1 MTSKPAKQEAVEPVN
16 IKIVDGESF
25 LDRVKGIYQSV
36 AERAYALFEDRD
48 HVHGHDLEDWFQA
61 ESELLLPVP
70 IEMAEYDD
78 RFTFKVEMPGFN
90 EKEIEVSV
98 EPCRLFISGKTE
110 KANEQK
116 EGETSYSEQSS
127 SEVFRAINL
136 PVEVDPAKAEAVF
149 NSGVLNITLPKV
161 VINEPLTCE
170 I

>member
-1 MTSKPAKQEAVEPVN
+1 
-16 IKIVDGESF
+16 
-25 LDRVKGIYQSV
+25 
-36 AERAYALFEDRD
+36 
-48 HVHGHDLEDWFQA
+48 
-61 ESELLLPVP
+61 
-70 IEMAEYDD
+70 MAEYDD
-78 RFTFKVEMPGFN
+78 RFTLKIEMSGFN

-110 KANEQK
+110 KADEQK

-127 SEVFRAINL
+127 SEVFRAIDL

-161 VINEPLTCE
+161 VINEPLSCE